1 MVQADGSPLTYSG
14 QAESGDGLFLLTTE
28 LPSLIGVL
36 QELVGMLV
44 LQLGGVDHPGWD
56 LTRGVRP

>member
-1 MVQADGSPLTYSG
+1 MVQEDGSLLTYSG

-28 LPSLIGVL
+28 LPSLIGAL

-44 LQLGGVDHPGWD
+44 PQLGGVDC
-56 LTRGVRP
+56 LA

>member
-1 MVQADGSPLTYSG
+1 MVQEDGSLLTYSG
-14 QAESGDGLFLLTTE
+14 QAESGDRLSLLTTE

-44 LQLGGVDHPGWD
+44 PQLGGVDHLGWD
-56 LTRGVRP
+56 LTRGVQP